1 MAPFPRIRR
10 LVVGRLAPWLLPIAL
25 LALWQLFASIGWIS
39 TRVAPA
45 PSAVIQAAYRLARS
59 GELVDDMGVSFVRA
73 AVGFAIGGA
82 IGVELGLLNGL
93 LPAASRVLDSTLQ
106 MIRNVPH
113 LALIPLVILWFGIG
127 EEAKIFLVAFG
138 AFFPV
143 YLNTYHGVR
152 TVDPDLREMAR
163 VYGLTRSELFRH
175 VIFHGALPSI
185 LIGIRYA
192 LGFTWLTLIVAET
205 IAATS
210 GVGYMTMNARDFLQ
224 TDVVVLGI
232 LIYALLGKMAD
243 VVTVLVER
251 QCLKWHPAF
260 QSKGVA

>member
-1 MAPFPRIRR
+1 MAPLR
-10 LVVGRLAPWLLPIAL
+10 LIQRAASDRLAPWLLPIAL
-25 LALWQLFASIGWIS
+25 LASWQLFVSIGWIS

-45 PSAVIQAAYRLARS
+45 PSAVIEAAYRLARS
-59 GELVDDMGVSFVRA
+59 GELFHDMGVSFVRA
-73 AVGFAIGGA
+73 AVGFAVGGA
-82 IGVELGLLNGL
+82 VGLALGLLNGL
-93 LPAASRVLDSTLQ
+93 STTASRALDSTLQ

-152 TVDPDLREMAR
+152 TIDPDLREMAR
-163 VYGLTRSELFRH
+163 VYGLTRLELFRH
-175 VIFHGALPSI
+175 LILPGALPSI

-210 GVGYMTMNARDFLQ
+210 GIGYMTMNARDFLQ

-232 LIYALLGKMAD
+232 LIYALLGKLADMA
-243 VVTVLVER
+243 TVAVER